1 MLDVTNLTVRYG
13 LVTAVH
19 DVSLTLARG
28 RIVTLIGSNGAGKTS
43 TLRAIMGLVR
53 PERGSIAVG
62 DDRVRIDGRPAYQIA
77 RLGVRYVPEGRAILT
92 QMTVLEN
99 LEVSRASGH
108 GRDGRDFAGQLE
120 DILTRFPNLRE
131 RLRERAGVL
140 SGGERQMLAIAR
152 ALIGQPK
159 LLLLDEPSL
168 GLSPLLVVR
177 VFEVIRR
184 LRDEGLSILL
194 VEQNAR
200 KALELADHAYL
211 IEQGSIVSHG
221 PSAEFLQSDAIRRAY
236 LGG

>member
-1 MLDVTNLTVRYG
+1 MLEVTGLTVRYG
-13 LVTAVH
+13 LIRAV
-19 DVSLTLARG
+19 DDLSLTVDTG
-28 RIVTLIGSNGAGKTS
+28 GIVTLIGSNGAGKTS

-53 PERGSIAVG
+53 PERGSIALG
-62 DDRVRIDGRPAYQIA
+62 DDRARIDGRRPYEIA
-77 RLGVRYVPEGRAILT
+77 RMGVRYVPEGRAILT

-99 LEVSRASGH
+99 LEVSRAAGS
-108 GRDGRDFAGQLE
+108 GRDGRAFADQLE
-120 DILTRFPNLRE
+120 DVLERFPNLRE
-131 RLRERAGVL
+131 RLRQPAGVL

-152 ALIGQPK
+152 ALIGRPR

-168 GLSPLLVVR
+168 GLSPLLVGR
-177 VFEVIRR
+177 VFEAIRG

-200 KALELADHAYL
+200 KALALADRAYL
-211 IEQGSIVSHG
+211 IEQGAIVSHG